1 MAILNEDSL
10 TFIRNSSDVVSF
22 PINNTVVGKLTS
34 SSDTVDEYRVAAV
47 RQDDTLVKIKFSV
60 DQVVTDYDYYQLETP
75 AGDFFIR
82 PGYSVGIE
90 DGITINFPGGTG
102 AYFDINVRG
111 SYQGVFRGNYSLE
124 ITEIDKVEG
133 VTYANTLNK
142 GLTSAQAIPLNGK
155 IEGWDTS
162 AFRVSAMRD
171 GEGNNRE
178 YRGTHFYSFTVPEAE
193 KGNFLITFTED
204 SQFFY
209 VPESSKIL
217 INGFNEGGRSLGFSD
232 IVKGKTV
239 TMSDLTPGTYSFSV
253 NSTTYAPFK
262 YILKTEFQSTVP
274 KPDPMEVPGT
284 SVPVNNVPAKENASS
299 SLDVIVSLFGNVFYL
314 KGLIERKADN
324 LHTVEYNGQIFNFAD
339 VDLFVTTV
347 VRDGE
352 FTDEFAQEIA
362 DAYPEVT
369 GISYTTAVTV
379 VGASAIEG
387 VLITVA
393 GADGNYVG

>member
-10 TFIRNSSDVVSF
+10 TFLRNSRDVASF

-75 AGDFFIR
+75 AGNFFIH
-82 PGYSVGIE
+82 PSYSVGIK

-111 SYQGVFRGNYSLE
+111 TNQGVFRGNYSLE

-133 VTYANTLNK
+133 VTYANTLNQS
-142 GLTSAQAIPLNGK
+142 LTSAQAVPLNGK
-155 IEGWDTS
+155 IEGWDTNS
-162 AFRVSAMRD
+162 FVTAMSD
-171 GEGNNRE
+171 GEVLRGYN
-178 YRGTHFYSFTVPEAE
+178 GTHFYSFTVPEAE

-209 VPESSKIL
+209 VPESSKIF
-217 INGFNEGGRSLGFSD
+217 IEGFNEGGRSLGFSD

-239 TMSDLTPGTYSFSV
+239 TMSNLTPGTYSFSV
-253 NSTTYAPFK
+253 DSNTYAPFK

-274 KPDPMEVPGT
+274 KPDPIETPGT

-314 KGLIERKADN
+314 KGLIEIKADN

-352 FTDEFAQEIA
+352 FTDEFAKEVA

-369 GISYTTAVTV
+369 GISYTTAVTL